1 MVGRRSRGVI
11 ALAAVLGAVVVLSPA
26 QAAVPGPALTVTT
39 ADLAKAMVC
48 SGPLTGLTRDPVLLT
63 PAFSTGPESYGFNY
77 ERQLPA
83 IGITT
88 CTLTLPD
95 DGYGDLQH
103 DAEYDVLAI
112 RAINAA
118 SGRKVVLLGH
128 QHGGLDGLWALKF
141 WPDLAAKV
149 SDFVSLATPYNGTTY
164 AANLCHN
171 AGLCPAS
178 YWQISAGS
186 HFLAALAGPPPAG
199 PSYTS
204 IASQYDELIV
214 PQPHASHLVGA
225 SNVILQTICPHRP
238 IEHFTILADNL
249 TYRLVL
255 DALSH
260 PGGADPSR
268 IPRSVCK
275 GPLYMPGVIGP
286 SGATGL
292 VKGFGGFLT
301 GLLEHVPGS
310 VATEPALMS
319 YAG

>member
-1 MVGRRSRGVI
+1 M
-11 ALAAVLGAVVVLSPA
+11 LAGTLLVAVLPWSPA
-26 QAAVPGPALTVTT
+26 GASEPGPALSVTS
-39 ADLAKAMVC
+39 ADLARALTC

-141 WPDLAAKV
+141 WPDLAGKV
-149 SDFVSLATPYNGTTY
+149 SDFISLATPYNGTRY
-164 AANLCHN
+164 AANLCH
-171 AGLCPAS
+171 GLGRCPAS
-178 YWQISAGS
+178 YWQISTGS
-186 HFLAALAGPPPAG
+186 HFLAALAGPLPVG

-214 PQPHASHLVGA
+214 PQPYASHLDGA
-225 SNVILQTICPHRP
+225 ENVILQDICPGRP

-249 TYRLVL
+249 TYLLVL
-255 DALSH
+255 DALGH
-260 PGGADPSR
+260 PGPANPAD
-268 IPRSVCK
+268 IPASVCR
-275 GPLYMPGVIGP
+275 GPLYLPGVTSPAG
-286 SGATGL
+286 GVGVL
-292 VKGFGGFLT
+292 EGFGGFLT
-301 GLLEHVPGS
+301 GLLAHVAGS
-310 VATEPALMS
+310 LASEPPVAA
-319 YAG
+319 YAR